1 MAIKTYAE
9 QLEEVQA
16 AISATLESQEYK
28 TSSRSQRRALLS
40 DLTEREKYLRAMV
53 DRESNGTRALAG
65 WGE

>member
-9 QLEEVQA
+9 QLEEVQS

-53 DRESNGTRALAG
+53 DRESNGTRTLAG